1 MRYLDRLQPVALLAL
16 RLVLG
21 AIMIDHG
28 YRRVFGG
35 LSHHVQVVSSL
46 GLPGWLAYGF
56 AAAEFFGGIALVVGL
71 LTRLAALAILIDLAV
86 ASEKL
91 MGKTAFRAP
100 TDTNF
105 LSPAPPWLSR
115 SFFSEPGPS
124 PSMRSPTRAPD
135 RRRPSLADARLAA
148 SQFRAPCATLLA
160 SKTGRLGS
168 APVQSCVFRVA
179 FSGSFHPLARGE
191 P

>member
-1 MRYLDRLQPVALLAL
+1 LRYLDRLQPVALLAL

-28 YRRVFGG
+28 YGKVFGG

-86 ASEKL
+86 AI
-91 MGKTAFRAP
+91 GKVYGKNGF
-100 TDTNF
+100 
-105 LSPAPPWLSR
+105 
-115 SFFSEPGPS
+115 PS
-124 PSMRSPTRAPD
+124 ANGW
-135 RRRPSLADARLAA
+135 
-148 SQFRAPCATLLA
+148 QF
-160 SKTGRLGS
+160 
-168 APVQSCVFRVA
+168 
-179 FSGSFHPLARGE
+179 PLACAAMAFALIFFGAGPIALDAIAHSGARSKKT
-191 P
+191 